1 MPRNS
6 RGYETDDCGPARQS
20 PRGEGFR
27 VFTNGRYRRRHAQFT
42 FTAVNREVRS
52 TANIRGKRRGSA
64 ESGRWY
70 ASRSAEAQI

>member
-1 MPRNS
+1 MRPTTAVLHAS
-6 RGYETDDCGPARQS
+6 P

-42 FTAVNREVRS
+42 FTAVNREVGWIRS
-52 TANIRGKRRGSA
+52 TANTRGKRRGSA